1 MSSDA
6 EKIGKL
12 ISQVREQRGLTQ
24 TQLAKK
30 LGTSQS
36 AVNRIERGKQNVSL
50 DMLGRV
56 SDVLNK
62 EIIKVATG
70 SVNFKIEGGN
80 ELKGTIETKVSKN
93 AAMGLMAASLLNKG
107 TTRLIK
113 IPKIEEVY
121 RLIEVLHSIGVSVKW
136 QGEDLVIKPPAKI
149 DMSKIDSVAAKRTR
163 SILLFLGPLIHL
175 FDEFKIPY
183 SGGCKLG
190 ERTVKPHL
198 YALEDFGVDIKATT
212 GNYLVKVKKKNPDQ
226 IVLYETGD
234 TVTENALM
242 AAAGRPHTTTIKMAS
257 ANYMVQEVCFFL
269 KKLGVKV
276 EGIGTTTLTVTGVSS
291 IKKNVSYAPS
301 EDPIES
307 MLFITIAAVTNSPI
321 KITRCPIE
329 FLELELLKL
338 KKMGFVYKITD
349 QYKAANGKT
358 DLVDIKVEKHDGLK
372 ALEDKIH
379 PMPFPGINIDN
390 LPYFVPIAAV
400 ARGRTLIHDWVYE
413 NRAVYY
419 TELSKLG
426 GRITLADAH
435 RVYIDGPTKFSPAEI
450 VTPPALRPAVIILI
464 AMLAAKGTSVLRN
477 VYSISRGYE
486 DLAERLNKIGADI
499 TVIRDA

>member
-12 ISQVREQRGLTQ
+12 IFQVREQRGLTQ
-24 TQLAKK
+24 AQLASK

-36 AVNRIERGKQNVSL
+36 AVNRIEKGKQNVSL

-62 EIIKVATG
+62 EIIKVASG
-70 SVNFKIEGGN
+70 SVNFKIEGGK

-107 TTRLIK
+107 TTRLKK

-121 RLIEVLHSIGVSVKW
+121 RLIEVMHSLDISVKW

-163 SILLFLGPLIHL
+163 SILLFIGPLIHL
-175 FDEFKIPY
+175 LDEFKIPY

-198 YALEDFGVDIKATT
+198 YALEDFGVEIAAAT
-212 GNYLVKVKKKNPDQ
+212 GNYVVKVKKKSPDQ
-226 IVLYETGD
+226 VVLYEMGD

-242 AAAGRPHTTTIKMAS
+242 AAAGREHTTVIKMAS
-257 ANYMVQEVCFFL
+257 GNYMVQELCFFL
-269 KKLGVKV
+269 KKLGVKI
-276 EGIGTTTLTVTGVSS
+276 EGIGTSTLTVTGVPPV
-291 IKKNVSYAPS
+291 KKNVTYAPS

-321 KITRCPIE
+321 KVTRCPIE

-349 QYKAANGKT
+349 RYLAANGKT
-358 DLVDIKVEKHDGLK
+358 ELVDIKVEKHEGLK
-372 ALEDKIH
+372 ALDDKIH

-400 ARGRTLIHDWVYE
+400 CKGRTLIHDWVYE
-413 NRAVYY
+413 NRAIYY
-419 TELSKLG
+419 TELTKLG
-426 GRITLADAH
+426 ARVTLADAH
-435 RVYIDGPTKFSPAEI
+435 RVYVDGPTKFSPAEI

-486 DLAERLNKIGADI
+486 DLAERLNTLGADV
-499 TVIRDA
+499 TVLRDA

>member
-1 MSSDA
+1 MSTDA

-24 TQLAKK
+24 SQLAQK

-36 AVNRIERGKQNVSL
+36 AVNRIEKGRQNVSI
-50 DMLGRV
+50 DMLGRI
-56 SDVLNK
+56 SEVLNK
-62 EIIKVATG
+62 EIIKISSG
-70 SVNFKIEGGN
+70 SVNFKIEGGK
-80 ELKGTIETKVSKN
+80 ELKGSISTNVSKN

-107 TTRLIK
+107 TTRLK
-113 IPKIEEVY
+113 RIPKIEEVF
-121 RLIEVLHSIGVSVKW
+121 RLIEVMQSIDIQVKW
-136 QGEDLVIKPPAKI
+136 QGDDLLIKPPAEI
-149 DMSKIDSVAAKRTR
+149 NMHKIDSVAAKRTR
-163 SILLFLGPLIHL
+163 SILLFLGPLIHI
-175 FDEFKIPY
+175 FDEFKLPY

-198 YALEDFGVDIKATT
+198 YALEDFGVEIKATT
-212 GNYLVKVKKKNPDQ
+212 GNYQVHVSKKQPDQ
-226 IVLYETGD
+226 VVLYETGD

-242 AAAGRPHTTTIKMAS
+242 AAAGSEHTTTIKMAS
-257 ANYMVQEVCFFL
+257 ANYMVQELCFFL

-276 EGIGTTTLTVTGVSS
+276 EGIGTTTISVTG
-291 IKKNVSYAPS
+291 IRDIRKNVTYSPS

-321 KITRCPIE
+321 TITRCPIE
-329 FLELELLKL
+329 FLELELLKM
-338 KKMGFVYKITD
+338 KKMGFKFKITEK
-349 QYKAANGKT
+349 YKADNGKT
-358 DLVDIKVEKHDGLK
+358 DLVDIKVLKHEGLK
-372 ALEDKIH
+372 ALDDKIH

-400 ARGRTLIHDWVYE
+400 AKGRTLIHDWVYE

-419 TELSKLG
+419 TELNKLG
-426 GRITLADAH
+426 ARVTLADAH
-435 RVYIDGPTKFSPAEI
+435 RVYVDGPTKFSPGEI

-464 AMLAAKGTSVLRN
+464 AMLAAKGTSILRN

-486 DLAERLNKIGADI
+486 DLAERLNTIGADI
-499 TVIRDA
+499 TVLRDS